1 MITASVNDLL
11 AAWSDHQITVREL
24 VTESRQLTSDDRA
37 LLRTGLQPIALAAT
51 SVSGTQP
58 STSDRQIH

>member
-1 MITASVNDLL
+1 MITATVNDLL

-24 VTESRQLTSDDRA
+24 VIESRQLTADDRA

-51 SVSGTQP
+51 SISGTQP
-58 STSDRQIH
+58 ATSNRHIH